1 MNLTTTQSLMTL
13 PTDRRGFTL
22 RELNRVGAAA
32 AMMVV
37 AGTIIIISMTM
48 ALGHYNS
55 LAHSGPKAVL
65 DGLAIALLM
74 GKIGRWRCLAL
85 LGVVYGLVLMLQIG
99 VVYLLGVMIVAGAG
113 AACVGW
119 LFLRIHR
126 LTAVVFAAVTFE
138 LLAGCGAP
146 VKIFLATRHG
156 DEPFLWMM
164 WFAEWPLRII
174 GALVGVIL
182 AQRWLARQRQHSS
195 QTSIDITRFSPALT
209 TSNVSGEVTPVLHHH
224 GKVRLKPARGRAA
237 AGLRLA
243 LAMLAC
249 ALPMVLESWS
259 AIAAAALLYFAY
271 GWWAGL
277 RKQLLGVMIGLLWGT
292 LVFAAASFLWH
303 QDKAR
308 VLDLIRTFTL
318 GMAPLAISAPVL
330 ILTSRPVDLIG
341 VLRSCFVPK
350 VVLIPVAQIAREVP
364 RSRQRLAHDLA
375 ALRKEGLTLGPG
387 FILRRKMHGPRK
399 LLTSQVQ
406 HWMLALSRE

>member
-1 MNLTTTQSLMTL
+1 MNLTTTPSTMTL
-13 PTDRRGFTL
+13 PNDSRGFSL

-37 AGTIIIISMTM
+37 AGTIIISSMTM

-65 DGLAIALLM
+65 DGVAIALLM

-85 LGVVYGLVLMLQIG
+85 LGIVYGLVLMLQIG
-99 VVYLLGVMIVAGAG
+99 VVYLLVVMIVAGAG
-113 AACVGW
+113 AAGVGW
-119 LFLRIHR
+119 LFSRLHR
-126 LTAVVFAAVTFE
+126 LTAVGLAAVTFE

-146 VKIFLATRHG
+146 VKIMLATRHG

-174 GALVGVIL
+174 GALVGVML
-182 AQRWLARQRQHSS
+182 AQRWLARQRAQTAAPMVTSS
-195 QTSIDITRFSPALT
+195 EQM
-209 TSNVSGEVTPVLHHH
+209 PVNSMTESAGTEPGLAHHR
-224 GKVRLKPARGRAA
+224 GPGIKPARGRAA

-259 AIAAAALLYFAY
+259 AITAAALLYFAY

-277 RKQLLGVMIGLLWGT
+277 RKQLLGVIVGLLWGT

-303 QDKAR
+303 HDKAR
-308 VLDLIRTFTL
+308 VLDLFRTFTL
-318 GMAPLAISAPVL
+318 GLAPLAISAPVL
-330 ILTSRPVDLIG
+330 ILTTRPVDLIR
-341 VLRSCFVPK
+341 VLRRCLVPN

-364 RSRQRLAHDLA
+364 RSRKRLAHDLA
-375 ALRKEGLTLGPG
+375 ALRKEGLHPGPG
-387 FILRRKMHGPRK
+387 FLLRRKMQGPRR
-399 LLTSQVQ
+399 LLASQVQ